1 MLYIVTYFY
10 FTQLSNPTT
19 DYVLLFLL
27 FRKNNEVNN
36 TLVFFL
42 KDVGYYFW
50 AEATHNKN
58 NLIKVGNIF
67 GVKNTICPF

>member
-1 MLYIVTYFY
+1 VNFIYKK
-10 FTQLSNPTT
+10 
-19 DYVLLFLL
+19 
-27 FRKNNEVNN
+27 RKYEQTRSIINGINSEVNN

-50 AEATHNKN
+50 EEATHNKN

>member
-36 TLVFFL
+36 TLVFSSKML
-42 KDVGYYFW
+42 V
-50 AEATHNKN
+50 
-58 NLIKVGNIF
+58 IIF
-67 GVKNTICPF
+67 GRKPHITKII